1 MVRCVVVSMLIVYTV
16 VAASFLEF
24 YKWFVCDLSSPKYL
38 VGKLRANEN
47 IDIVLRSPQMATTK
61 VLMIWMIQRF
71 ENCMIATTANTRISL
86 MDSGFVLSTLLP
98 DALFSYFLTVGELSF
113 HQ

>member
-1 MVRCVVVSMLIVYTV
+1 MVRCVVVSMLIVYAV

-24 YKWFVCDLSSPKYL
+24 YKWYACDLSSPRYL
-38 VGKLRANEN
+38 VGTPRANEN

-61 VLMIWMIQRF
+61 ASMIWMIQRF
-71 ENCMIATTANTRISL
+71 ENCMIAITANTHINP